1 MSFVASL
8 AASDLGLGGK
18 ARSLARLAALGFA
31 TPAGF
36 VLKDD
41 LFRALCPNRLAPGP
55 LDEAALQALDRIRSD
70 IDRAPWPEGFCDEL
84 ESGLRALGGS
94 RFSVRSSFAS
104 EDQGGALAAGVY
116 ESCVD
121 VPLGE
126 VESAIRRVLGSAM
139 SPGAVAYAMARG
151 RDPGEAPVAV
161 LVHAFV
167 SGGAEGSAAFA
178 SGGTPVLMVRRGS
191 LPEPARTELQT
202 GLVRLEA
209 AFGPVEIEWV
219 LSAQGLVYLQAR
231 PFRPKA
237 PPVEEWP
244 GWKDLPRSA
253 GEREA
258 WHWDAAHN
266 PLPLSPAQAGLVE
279 LVDQRCR
286 IGTRQRVLG
295 GYLFC
300 ARDAR
305 PLPSAIAPED
315 AVGYFETLRRDF
327 EARLA
332 ALGSEPAL
340 DDALSLFADV
350 YQRIFGVL
358 QPSLARARQGL
369 YDFLA
374 ARAPAQIALL
384 PVLGAFVPSVAEQR
398 RRLAR
403 AIAQAGG
410 EREREQARA
419 AYLALFGDEAP
430 IWDVC
435 APTYAEDSSALRAT
449 ESAPALQGAAV
460 DWRAAS
466 AAVQEN
472 LPENQRESWRD
483 LLSLA
488 REAIALSEADDWLYA
503 RAQAVVRRALLAVG
517 RALQQAGRLSE
528 AAEVFFLPLHLVR
541 GLGQDFPAAGSL
553 AEVAGAGRTAWQ
565 RAQGLPP
572 PTTILPDGQ
581 VVRGYGIG
589 GRAVGRVVVHQ
600 SGWFRD
606 EARDTVLLAQT
617 LLPTEL
623 PLLRAAAIVTETGGP
638 LDHVAAQAR
647 ERGIPAVIGAAGA
660 RSILRPGDLVLV
672 DGERGLVVNLR
683 RGCSHRQR

>member
-8 AASDLGLGGK
+8 DASDLGLGGK
-18 ARSLARLAALGFA
+18 ARSLSRLAALGFA

-36 VLKDD
+36 VVNDD
-41 LFRALCPNRLAPGP
+41 LFRTLWPHRLAPGP
-55 LDEAALQALDRIRSD
+55 FDESSLRALDRVRSD
-70 IDRAPWPEGFCDEL
+70 IDRAPWPEGFREEL
-84 ESGLRALGGS
+84 ESSLHAIGAS

-126 VESAIRRVLGSAM
+126 VERAIRRVLCSAM
-139 SPGAVAYAMARG
+139 SPGAVAYAMAHG
-151 RDPGEAPVAV
+151 WDPGGAPVAV

-167 SGGAEGSAAFA
+167 SGSAEGSAAFA
-178 SGGTPVLMVRRGS
+178 SGSTPVLMVRRGS

-202 GLVRLEA
+202 GLVRLEEA
-209 AFGPVEIEWV
+209 TGPVEIEWV
-219 LSAQGLVYLQAR
+219 LAEQGLVYLQAR

-237 PPVEEWP
+237 APVDWL
-244 GWKDLPRSA
+244 GWKDLPPSA
-253 GEREA
+253 SQRDA
-258 WHWDAAHN
+258 WHWDVAHN

-279 LVDQRCR
+279 LVDGRCQ
-286 IGTRQRVLG
+286 IGIRQRVLG
-295 GYLFC
+295 GYLFY

-315 AVGYFETLRRDF
+315 AAGYFETLRRDF
-327 EARLA
+327 DARVA

-340 DDALSLFADV
+340 DDALALFVDI

-358 QPSLARARQGL
+358 QPCLKCARQRL
-369 YDFLA
+369 QDFLA
-374 ARAPAQIALL
+374 AHAPAQLALL
-384 PVLGAFVPSVAEQR
+384 PVLGAFVPSVAEER

-403 AIAQAGG
+403 AIGQASG
-410 EREREQARA
+410 EGDREAARA

-435 APTYAEDSSALRAT
+435 APTYAEDSSPLRAT
-449 ESAPALQGAAV
+449 ENAAFEQGEAV

-466 AAVQEN
+466 TEVQER
-472 LPENQRESWRD
+472 LPENQREPWRD
-483 LLSLA
+483 VLSLA

-503 RAQAVVRRALLAVG
+503 RAQAVVRRALLAAG
-517 RALQQAGRLSE
+517 RALQQAGRLPE
-528 AAEVFFLPLHLVR
+528 AREVFFVPLHLVR
-541 GLGQDFPAAGSL
+541 GTGEKDAAAGSL
-553 AEVAGAGRTAWQ
+553 AEVAGARRTAWQ
-565 RAQGLPP
+565 TAQRHPP
-572 PTTILPDGQ
+572 PTEILQDGQ
-581 VVRGYGIG
+581 VVHGHGTG
-589 GRAVGRVVVHQ
+589 GHAVGRVVVHA
-600 SGWFRD
+600 SGCFPRV
-606 EARDTVLLAQT
+606 AADTVLLAQT

-623 PLLRAAAIVTETGGP
+623 PLVSAAAIVTETGGP

-647 ERGIPAVIGAAGA
+647 ERGIPAVIGATGA

-672 DGERGLVVNLR
+672 DGDRGLVVNLG
-683 RGCSHRQR
+683 RGCLLRQR